1 MVETSGGGETWW
13 EYLNRVTD
21 KASQVEIA
29 RAAGVDPASVSRWKL
44 GKNTPSAD
52 RVIAVAR
59 HFGRNPVEAL
69 VVAGYLEAGEV
80 DATVELAASASALS
94 DDELLTAIGRRLARA
109 AASGHEAPRDDALR
123 DNDALRDDDAP
134 PPVSELHAARRAGS

>member
-1 MVETSGGGETWW
+1 MDQTSGVGETWW

-21 KASQVEIA
+21 RASQVEIA

-69 VVAGYLEAGEV
+69 VVARYLEPREV
-80 DATVELAASASALS
+80 DASIELAASAAALT
-94 DDELLTAIGRRLARA
+94 DDELITAVRRRLELARGMV
-109 AASGHEAPRDDALR
+109 ASGS
-123 DNDALRDDDAP
+123 
-134 PPVSELHAARRAGS
+134 PVSHD

>member
-1 MVETSGGGETWW
+1 MSQSSGGGETWW
-13 EYLNRVTD
+13 EYLIRVTD

-69 VVAGYLEAGEV
+69 VVAGYLQADEV
-80 DATVELAASASALS
+80 DATVELAASAAALT

-109 AASGHEAPRDDALR
+109 ADR
-123 DNDALRDDDAP
+123 DDAP
-134 PPVSELHAARRAGS
+134 PPVSELHAARRSGS

>member
-1 MVETSGGGETWW
+1 MGDTSRVGETWW
-13 EYLNRVTD
+13 EYLNRVTN

-69 VVAGYLEAGEV
+69 VVARYLAPHEV
-80 DATVELAASASALS
+80 DARIELAASAAALT
-94 DDELLTAIGRRLARA
+94 DDELLVALQRRLNERQ
-109 AASGHEAPRDDALR
+109 SVE
-123 DNDALRDDDAP
+123 
-134 PPVSELHAARRAGS
+134 

>member
-1 MVETSGGGETWW
+1 MGETSGVGETWW

-21 KASQVEIA
+21 RASQVEIA
-29 RAAGVDPASVSRWKL
+29 KAAGVDPASVSRWKL

-69 VVAGYLEAGEV
+69 VVARYLRPTEV
-80 DATVELAASASALS
+80 DASIELAASADALT
-94 DDELLTAIGRRLARA
+94 DDELLTAIRRRM
-109 AASGHEAPRDDALR
+109 EAPRTV
-123 DNDALRDDDAP
+123 DDAP
-134 PPVSELHAARRAGS
+134 PPTTELHAARTSSTER